1 LIKVRNKRLAMLL
14 VCTMLMTMFI
24 GVGTASAATEY
35 YTVTTPTV
43 LADGNPHA
51 LGTILIDI
59 DVLVKKTD
67 LDPATYETQF
77 LVRLPADVS
86 FNPAIDGKKV
96 LTVSK
101 NEKYTGP
108 TAGDGND
115 PWEKGTDVGTAKLLN
130 DKEIR
135 VDVDDIPVDMDD
147 VRLQL
152 NLNAGGN
159 PTIAADRETGPIDVT
174 ITNIAGQFSSNTVTV
189 ANVAGGAVKLS
200 VVDDIVIEDGKT
212 NTVEITIQEDSEG
225 GLKEG
230 TGTLKFKLPR
240 GFEWAVADDTVK
252 IVKDGKDSV
261 EVKKAV
267 TATDGRT
274 LEINRTKV
282 SEPKSIYRISAN
294 IDVIDD
300 EADFGEVEV
309 SVSGKSTYSPSTLVV
324 GTYTDYGY
332 AIEVADPDKTI
343 IAGRTGDD
351 AEISKIT
358 IQEEVKGSLLDGRT
372 IIMELPDGCEW
383 GSVTPKNKGGVLNAS
398 ASVYT
403 NSPEKVKLS
412 LTNNPA
418 NKGKMEIEAQIKVA
432 VNYTGPITVDISGSA
447 GIDEEITVAEVI
459 APITAECDPVNVI
472 IGAQDQPGAD
482 IIITETVAGAIA
494 DKSGDVLTLTAPAGV
509 SFSKLP
515 TVASDEIKIGTVTRG
530 IGADGTRNNVLNIPI
545 KSGSDKAGTITISN
559 LYYTIDRTVAEG
571 PMKITIGGSAL
582 NKANIA
588 NRGTAATVVAANN
601 VTSAGAVEKYKGSF
615 VIGSTTY
622 TLNGVE
628 QTMDVAPYIKGDRT
642 YMPIRY
648 VAYALGIDDNNIVWD
663 QANQTVTLMKGDKVV
678 QMKIG
683 STALLIN
690 GASITMDVAP
700 EISNDRTMLPI
711 RFVAQAFGAPVAWD
725 EATQTVTVN

>member
-1 LIKVRNKRLAMLL
+1 
-14 VCTMLMTMFI
+14 MTMFI
-24 GVGTASAATEY
+24 GVGTASAATTY
-35 YTVTTPTV
+35 YTVSTPTV
-43 LADGNPHA
+43 AADNTA
-51 LGTILIDI
+51 QNLGTILIDI
-59 DVLVKKTD
+59 DVLVKRG
-67 LDPATYETQF
+67 AGQF
-77 LVRLPADVS
+77 LVQLPADVT
-86 FNPAIDGKKV
+86 FPAAIGVAGTNGV

-101 NEKYTGP
+101 NEDAAVGS
-108 TAGDGND
+108 G
-115 PWEKGTDVGTAKLLN
+115 WEKGKVVGTATLLN
-130 DKEIR
+130 PREIR
-135 VDVDDIPVDMDD
+135 VDVIAVPADYDD

-152 NLNAGGN
+152 NLNAGVGCVVES
-159 PTIAADRETGPIDVT
+159 DREAGAIEAT
-174 ITNIAGQFSSNTVTV
+174 ITNIAGQFSSGTVKV
-189 ANVAGGAVKLS
+189 ASVAGGEVTLS
-200 VVDDIVIEDGKT
+200 VVDEVTIESSGSLSP
-212 NTVEITIQEDSEG
+212 VEITIKEDS
-225 GLKEG
+225 KEG
-230 TGTLKFKLPR
+230 LEKANGSLKFKLPK
-240 GFEWAVADDTVK
+240 GFIWSIPNNSVTVVATGAASADVT
-252 IVKDGKDSV
+252 
-261 EVKKAV
+261 KKLSA
-267 TATDGRT
+267 DERT
-274 LEINRTKV
+274 LEIDRATAT
-282 SEPKSIYRISAN
+282 EGKSIYRVSAN
-294 IDVIDD
+294 ILLDD
-300 EADFGEVEV
+300 DDADFGDVV
-309 SVSGKSTYSPSTLVV
+309 VTVSGRSNFSPSKLVV

-332 AIEVADPDKTI
+332 TIEVEDPEKTI
-343 IAGRTGDD
+343 VAGRMGED
-351 AEISKIT
+351 AEISTIT
-358 IQEEVKGSLLDGRT
+358 IKEAAAGSLLNGRT
-372 IIMELPDGCEW
+372 VIMELPDGCEW
-383 GSVTPKNKGGVLNAS
+383 DNPTTTGFTFKNQAGALNVS
-398 ASVYT
+398 AVSTYS
-403 NSPEKVKLS
+403 NAPEKVKLTLS
-412 LTNNPA
+412 NA
-418 NKGKMEIEAQIKVA
+418 VASKGELDIDAEIKVA

-447 GIDEEITVAEVI
+447 GIDEKITVAEAV
-459 APITAECDPVNVI
+459 APISAECDPVNVI

-515 TVASDEIKIGTVTRG
+515 TVASDEIEIGTVTRG

-571 PMKITIGGSAL
+571 AMKITIGGNAV
-582 NKANIA
+582 NQANIV

-700 EISNDRTMLPI
+700 EISNDRTMLPL